1 MRWFLFLCTLASSR
15 CFRICSFNIQCF
27 GESKG
32 AKPVVMEIITKIVAR
47 CDICLLMEVR
57 DSSGAVVDQ
66 LLQDLNSY
74 DQHHQY
80 VYLAS
85 KRLGERKYKEQY
97 VFIYRSDM
105 VKITSSYQYKGG
117 KKGLQTFAR
126 EPLIVRFSSPRTAIK
141 DFVLIPLHA
150 PPGEAVNEIDQLY
163 NVFLDV
169 RAKWDIEDIMIL
181 GDLNADCRYVSA
193 KDWETIR
200 LRNKPGFFWLIGDNQ
215 DTTASART
223 DCAYDRI
230 IVHGWNF
237 FKALVPGSAKVFNV
251 QEEFKLTEKEAVEV
265 SDHYPVEVK
274 LKLEAVHYEL

>member
-66 LLQDLNSY
+66 LLQDLN
-74 DQHHQY
+74 
-80 VYLAS
+80 
-85 KRLGERKYKEQY
+85 
-97 VFIYRSDM
+97 RSDM